1 MRQPHHNDTPERAV
15 LNRGNRRRNFH
26 HGVAACLI
34 CAAPVI
40 EAQPP
45 SIPPAP
51 VVITEVVR
59 DRIQAKLPFTGTLIS
74 LHTADLSAEGDGR
87 VTLRL
92 DTGTSVNKGDII
104 MRLDD
109 TLLQQILA
117 ENQADAQSH
126 RARIEFLKNEV
137 ARLGKL
143 AQSSNAA
150 ISLLEETQSEL
161 GVSRSELAAAKA
173 RIAQTEERIRRMKLL
188 APFNGVIRNSHIN
201 VGEWIS
207 EGTAVADLVDAD
219 SLEIQAYISSDVLPY
234 IGIGDT
240 IDVEVDAR
248 PHKTTLHT
256 IVPVGDDTSRLFE
269 LRLRLNGTFGQA
281 GLPVR
286 VFIPATSPRQSL
298 LVHEDALVIRHNG
311 VSVFRIGDDL
321 TAAQLPVKVGLS
333 ANNGL
338 IEVNGKLNVGDKVVI
353 RGGERLRH
361 GQKVQVVPPSSTT
374 PPQQRP
380 Q

>member
-1 MRQPHHNDTPERAV
+1 MPPEGRQ
-15 LNRGNRRRNFH
+15 LNFIYR
-26 HGVAACLI
+26 
-34 CAAPVI
+34 
-40 EAQPP
+40 
-45 SIPPAP
+45 
-51 VVITEVVR
+51 
-59 DRIQAKLPFTGTLIS
+59 
-74 LHTADLSAEGDGR
+74 LSGAG
-87 VTLRL
+87 
-92 DTGTSVNKGDII
+92 
-104 MRLDD
+104 
-109 TLLQQILA
+109 
-117 ENQADAQSH
+117 
-126 RARIEFLKNEV
+126 

-173 RIAQTEERIRRMKLL
+173 RIAQTEERIRRMKVL
-188 APFNGVIRNSHIN
+188 APFNGVISNSHIN

-234 IGIGDT
+234 IDIGDT
-240 IDVEVDAR
+240 IDVEVDDR
-248 PHKTTLHT
+248 LHKTTLHT

-269 LRLRLNGTFGQA
+269 LRLRLNGRFGQA

-286 VFIPATSPRQSL
+286 VFIPAAPPRQSL

-311 VSVFRIGDDL
+311 ISVFRIGDDL

-338 IEVNGKLNVGDKVVI
+338 IEINGKLNVGDKVVI
-353 RGGERLRH
+353 RGGERLRD
-361 GQKVQVVPPSSTT
+361 GQKVQVVPPSGAK